1 MTLIFKRK
9 AACAQGL
16 AFDNEAQ
23 ENLEMAY
30 NIFIHLT
37 TFARLAHK
45 SSSESKR
52 ER

>member
-9 AACAQGL
+9 GCAQGI
-16 AFDNEAQ
+16 AFEKEAQ

-52 ER
+52 QR